1 MQYLCIRTE
10 FFSYRLGGGGG
21 GSSSKY
27 ISIKGGKS
35 GGSSTSGGSSSKLI
49 SINGESGS
57 SSGGSS
63 SGIITM
69 KEGGSS
75 SSSSIRISSGKK
87 LITIGKKITSGSTSK
102 GSTKQGDP
110 LSITVDQDT
119 DKLAQENLWS
129 GSLLGVSFNGNNM
142 MINNNSR
149 FF

>member
-1 MQYLCIRTE
+1 
-10 FFSYRLGGGGG
+10 
-21 GSSSKY
+21 
-27 ISIKGGKS
+27 
-35 GGSSTSGGSSSKLI
+35 
-49 SINGESGS
+49 
-57 SSGGSS
+57 
-63 SGIITM
+63 M

-102 GSTKQGDP
+102 G
-110 LSITVDQDT
+110 SITVDQDT

>member
-1 MQYLCIRTE
+1 
-10 FFSYRLGGGGG
+10 
-21 GSSSKY
+21 
-27 ISIKGGKS
+27 
-35 GGSSTSGGSSSKLI
+35 
-49 SINGESGS
+49 
-57 SSGGSS
+57 
-63 SGIITM
+63 M

-87 LITIGKKITSGSTSK
+87 LITIEKKITSGSTSK

>member
-1 MQYLCIRTE
+1 
-10 FFSYRLGGGGG
+10 
-21 GSSSKY
+21 
-27 ISIKGGKS
+27 
-35 GGSSTSGGSSSKLI
+35 
-49 SINGESGS
+49 
-57 SSGGSS
+57 
-63 SGIITM
+63 M

-75 SSSSIRISSGKK
+75 SSRIRISSGKK

-110 LSITVDQDT
+110 LTITVDQDT

-149 FF
+149 FS

>member
-1 MQYLCIRTE
+1 
-10 FFSYRLGGGGG
+10 
-21 GSSSKY
+21 
-27 ISIKGGKS
+27 
-35 GGSSTSGGSSSKLI
+35 
-49 SINGESGS
+49 
-57 SSGGSS
+57 
-63 SGIITM
+63 M

-129 GSLLGVSFNGNNM
+129 GSLLGVCFNGNNM

-149 FF
+149 FFLDYNPLPSVRTITKRRTMNIIWFMHDNDG